1 MFRKRSDGGLRKR
14 SFGRPANKVLKANV
28 RAKIDDDNDDIVT
41 VASFDD
47 ADTLY
52 SSSSRDSRVQRRAR
66 QILKEEAE
74 AQKLA
79 AALRRPYNDDDDR
92 GVGRRRDCN
101 RNRNCC
107 WNDTTWMRPMC
118 ITPLYTTPIYPPAQ
132 TFVSS
137 SVDTVCSMGGGCY
150 TVTQP
155 IATTCTPFGCASVSI
170 APPNLAAVRDVAYYG
185 TGAVCSMF

>member
-1 MFRKRSDGGLRKR
+1 MFRKRIDGGLRKR

-28 RAKIDDDNDDIVT
+28 RAKIDDDNDE
-41 VASFDD
+41 SFDD
-47 ADTLY
+47 TDTSY

-74 AQKLA
+74 AQELA
-79 AALRRPYNDDDDR
+79 AVLRRPYNDDDDR
-92 GVGRRRDCN
+92 GVGRRRDCVN

-118 ITPLYTTPIYPPAQ
+118 ITPLYTTPIYTPAQ

-137 SVDTVCSMGGGCY
+137 SVDTVCSMGSGCY